1 VVKAP
6 DATPQLRKLAA
17 QIIDALHNAARWLK
31 QARMY
36 AQQLVK
42 MDRTQLSQSAA
53 LTMINDL
60 LTAVTYAYIGQLNPQ
75 TNKVTPGI
83 IQVHYDVQQLATLNL
98 SNQLPQRI

>member
-1 VVKAP
+1 
-6 DATPQLRKLAA
+6 
-17 QIIDALHNAARWLK
+17 
-31 QARMY
+31 
-36 AQQLVK
+36 
-42 MDRTQLSQSAA
+42 
-53 LTMINDL
+53 MINDL